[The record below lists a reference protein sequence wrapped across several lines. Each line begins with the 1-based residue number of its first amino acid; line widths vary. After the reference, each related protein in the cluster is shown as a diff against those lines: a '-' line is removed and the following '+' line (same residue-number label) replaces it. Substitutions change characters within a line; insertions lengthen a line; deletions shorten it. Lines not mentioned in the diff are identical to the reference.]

1 MPTYE
6 YRCESCGH
14 EFEKFQSI
22 TAKSF
27 RKCPV
32 CGKSSIK
39 RLIGAGAGIIF
50 KGSGF
55 YQTDYR
61 TESYK
66 KARKSDKSDS
76 TTAVSGKKREAKD
89 TKAGDKTEPD
99 AKKKGTST
107 TSAKR

>member
-6 YRCESCGH
+6 YRCKSCGH

-22 TAKSF
+22 TAKSL
-27 RKCPV
+27 RKCSV

-66 KARKSDKSDS
+66 KSQKSDKSGS
-76 TTAVSGKKREAKD
+76 AAAISEKKSEAKD
-89 TKAGDKTEPD
+89 TKADEKAKPD
-99 AKKKGTST
+99 AKKKGLST

>member
-6 YRCESCGH
+6 YRCGSCGH

-22 TAKSF
+22 TAKSL

-66 KARKSDKSDS
+66 KARKSDKADS
-76 TTAVSGKKREAKD
+76 TTAVSEKKSEAKD
-89 TKAGDKTEPD
+89 TKSGDKTEPD
-99 AKKKGTST
+99 AKKKGPST

>member
-66 KARKSDKSDS
+66 KARKSDKADNSA
-76 TTAVSGKKREAKD
+76 AVLEKKSEAKD

-99 AKKKGTST
+99 AKKKGSST
-107 TSAKR
+107 TSAKK

>member
-6 YRCESCGH
+6 YRCENCGH

-22 TAKSF
+22 IAKSL
-27 RKCPV
+27 RRCPV
-32 CGKSSIK
+32 CSKSTVK

-66 KARKSDKSDS
+66 KSQKSDKSDS
-76 TTAVSGKKREAKD
+76 TAAVSEKKSEAKD
-89 TKAGDKTEPD
+89 TKADEKAKPD
-99 AKKKGTST
+99 AKKNGSST
-107 TSAKR
+107 ASAKK